1 MDKQLHKIGIA
12 FESVNNKRQQIIRNK
27 FVQISLTYPQ
37 FLILNALE
45 KLQEKK
51 EEVKQVDLADFTRM
65 DVMTVSTI
73 VRNLE
78 KQALIS
84 RENSEKDTRAKIIK
98 LTNDGTQKV
107 WAGQNMISQID
118 DQFFSVLDEYTTMFL
133 TLLNQLSIE
142 NREK

>member
-1 MDKQLHKIGIA
+1 MDKRLHKIGIV

-37 FLILNALE
+37 FLILNALT
-45 KLQEKK
+45 KLQEEK
-51 EEVKQVDLADFTRM
+51 EEVKQVDLADFTGM

-98 LTNDGTQKV
+98 LTIDGTQRV
-107 WAGQNMISQID
+107 QSGQRMIGQID
-118 DQFFSVLDEYTTMFL
+118 CQFFSVLDEYTTMFL
-133 TLLNQLSIE
+133 TLLNQLALE
-142 NREK
+142 NQEE